1 MDVHCPLCGEPFDVG
16 EFHYMDG
23 KTYKE
28 AYSTF
33 FEKGCRYMWTDGEQ
47 SCKAKGE
54 ERKNEIVDM
63 RKKYN
68 ELEQA
73 WKAGL
78 KNGIFLKNEYDLG
91 PSQWKEVKHPI
102 DGGKCYSWDIETELW
117 TLEEDIRS
125 LSQLV
130 FKMDAS
136 SVSYELLGDDID
148 GIASSMEDL

>member
-1 MDVHCPLCGEPFDVG
+1 
-16 EFHYMDG
+16 
-23 KTYKE
+23 
-28 AYSTF
+28 
-33 FEKGCRYMWTDGEQ
+33 MWTDGEQ

-102 DGGKCYSWDIETELW
+102 DCLLYT
-117 TLEEDIRS
+117 T
-125 LSQLV
+125 
-130 FKMDAS
+130 DAA
-136 SVSYELLGDDID
+136 DD
-148 GIASSMEDL
+148 